1 MARPLKQG
9 LDYYPLDCYFL
20 DDIKIRKILRANGSG
35 SIAVLIDL
43 LSNIYRDEGY
53 YMQWDDD
60 ICFLVADKVGTSEAS
75 VSEVVKKALQVE
87 FFNQEL
93 FKKYKILTSR
103 GIQSR
108 FLEAASRRKEVT
120 LYQEYLLTNEV
131 HEYKNTKIVTE
142 TELGGVNVYNNSV
155 NVDNNEQSK
164 VKESKVKKS
173 KVKES
178 ADMRDTNIT
187 KQGRNSASV
196 SKSPLPSQTD
206 NDYGKVSRFYQE
218 NFGMLSAYLAQDL
231 EYEVSDMG
239 ADLVIEAMKRALVNN
254 KNYSYAR
261 NILRNWRQKGVKTL
275 EDAEAETVAFKK
287 SKQATQGK
295 KRLRRQEQIPD
306 WLDDYQQQGGSVP
319 KNKTE
324 KEPADSDDD
333 SLDDL
338 KAMRESWKQML
349 NSDKSNDKAN
359 DKSKEK
365 INDG

>member
-108 FLEAASRRKEVT
+108 FLEATGRRKEVT

-142 TELGGVNVYNNSV
+142 TELSGVNVYNNSV

-164 VKESKVKKS
+164 VKESKVKES
-173 KVKES
+173 KVKDT
-178 ADMRDTNIT
+178 AGMRASNIT

-196 SKSPLPSQTD
+196 SKSPLPSHQPSQTV
-206 NDYGKVSRFYQE
+206 NDYGKVSSFYQE

-231 EYEVSDMG
+231 EYEVGDMG
-239 ADLVIEAMKRALVNN
+239 ADLVIKAMKKALVNN

-261 NILRNWRQKGVKTL
+261 NILRNWRQKGIKTL
-275 EDAEAETVAFKK
+275 EEAEAEEVSFKR
-287 SKQATQGK
+287 SQQTSQGR

-306 WLDDYQQQGGSVP
+306 WLDDYQDQGGSVP

-324 KEPADSDDD
+324 KAPADSDDA

-338 KAMRESWKQML
+338 KAMRNSWKQML
-349 NSDKSNDKAN
+349 NSDKNNDKN
-359 DKSKEK
+359 KVK
-365 INDG
+365 INDS